1 MKDKRKVWI
10 GVISTV
16 LAILIFAAILCV
28 QMAGQEEITYVTVV
42 SAKTRI
48 AENTVLTAAALE
60 TYLEL
65 KQVPEEYVPED
76 AYACLE
82 ELEGMAAAQISA
94 GSILTEAMVK
104 PVSDLYED
112 YRELFWVSISAEQ
125 LSLAVAGTLRAGDRI
140 DLYCIEGNGEGSVC
154 TLLQENVRIES
165 ALTKNGEEISN
176 SDETSLTQLFVI
188 PLERAEVA
196 AFYEA
201 LSRGSLLIAK
211 RDA

>member
-1 MKDKRKVWI
+1 MKEKRKVWI

-16 LAILIFAAILCV
+16 LAILIFVAILCV
-28 QMAGQEEITYVTVV
+28 QMAGQEEIVYATVV
-42 SAKTRI
+42 SAKTQI
-48 AENTVLTAAALE
+48 AANTVLTASDLE

-65 KQVPEEYVPED
+65 RQVPEEYVPEN
-76 AYACLE
+76 AYTSME
-82 ELEGMAAAQISA
+82 GLEGMAVVQISA

-104 PVSDLYED
+104 SVSGFYED
-112 YRELFWVSISAEQ
+112 YRQLFWVSISADQ

-140 DLYCIEGNGEGSVC
+140 DLYCIEGDGEGSVC

-165 ALTKNGEEISN
+165 ALTKSGEEISN
-176 SDETSLTQLFVI
+176 SDETSLAQLFVI

-211 RDA
+211 SDA